1 MKRYVHIR
9 GKIQFNP
16 PDSTTKHHKQA
27 SWKRMVIINIP
38 GETHL
43 LYNWFINRRY
53 SFTLNPPLR
62 GTHLSLVNDSVRDFK
77 DPKIWDIMKQK
88 WDGVEIDIHYDVDV
102 KSNGKHWYM
111 KVAPETEEL
120 LDSIRAEL
128 TLGKPYYSYHIT
140 IGHANERNIDQ
151 SEYIFSMIRKGFIN
165 S

>member
-1 MKRYVHIR
+1 MERFIHIK

-62 GTHLSLVNDSVRDFK
+62 GTHLSLVNDSIRDFK
-77 DPKIWDIMKQK
+77 DPSIWESMKQK
-88 WDGVEIDIHYDVDV
+88 WDGKEIEIQYDVDV
-102 KSNGKHWYM
+102 RSNGIHWYL
-111 KVAPETEEL
+111 KVSPETEAL

-140 IGHANERNIDQ
+140 IGNCNNKNIEQ
-151 SEYIFSMIRKGFIN
+151 SEYILDCIKKGFIQT
-165 S
+165 